1 MGSAAHSLSGS
12 VPPVTGRH
20 RPLAAPVLALEQALQ
35 RSAQADSQ
43 QTPSTQSPLAHW
55 LAAVHAPP
63 LVCGAMQY
71 PATEQKVVDE
81 QSAFDKQEVLHDVAP
96 QT

>member
-12 VPPVTGRH
+12 VPAVTGRQ
-20 RPLAAPVLALEQALQ
+20 RPSATPVLTFAQALQ
-35 RSAQADSQ
+35 RVAQADSQ

-55 LAAVHAPP
+55 LAAEHDAP
-63 LVCGAMQY
+63 LVWGAMQC
-71 PATEQKVVDE
+71 PVDEQKVLLE
-81 QSAFDKQEVLHDVAP
+81 QSAFERHEVLQEVVP